1 MTNVIVVNDVKK
13 WIELDRD
20 IRDLQRKIKERRIM
34 KKALTEKIVNI
45 MRDNDIDIF
54 NTKDGKI
61 VYTQTKQKAPI
72 TKKHLLTCLDVLFE
86 GDSSEKDKISDYIL
100 NTRSVKILDNLKKKN

>member
-1 MTNVIVVNDVKK
+1 MTNEAVVGDIKR

-20 IRDLQRKIKERRIM
+20 IRDLQRKIKERRMM
-34 KKALTEKIVNI
+34 KKALTEGIVNV

-72 TKKHLLTCLDVLFE
+72 TKKHLLTCLDALFE
-86 GDSSEKDKISDYIL
+86 EDSAEKDKISDYIL
-100 NTRSVKILDNLKKKN
+100 STRSIKILDNLKKKN